1 MARGDEQL
9 NRIFEQGL
17 AGSSAEE
24 RQLMAIR
31 DGLKSLKADVSCPV
45 EFDDVMRRVRTE
57 SLALPAA
64 AKGGFRLPW
73 MWGGTMAVAATV
85 VAFAIFMSRPQTGV
99 SPTLA
104 VETPTSAPLEAP
116 LAVPDATPDTE
127 SAASALADQ
136 PMALGATDLDSA
148 PTTTNNPVAALKRE
162 VANPR
167 RSSARRNRPVSRP
180 APAPVTP
187 AASHMPMAR
196 ASGLPGNAE
205 SSGLAG
211 AGGGAPA
218 MTMAAAA
225 DQAAKE
231 ESVPVVLISERSGPV
246 TGQNAAFEVESDD
259 VVFGG

>member
-24 RQLMAIR
+24 RQLMSIR

-57 SLALPAA
+57 SLALPSAP
-64 AKGGFRLPW
+64 KSGFRLPW

-85 VAFAIFMSRPQTGV
+85 VAFAVFMSRPQTGV

-104 VETPTSAPLEAP
+104 VDTPTTAPLTAP
-116 LAVPDATPDTE
+116 LAAPDVAPETE

-148 PTTTNNPVAALKRE
+148 PTTADNPVAALKRE
-162 VANPR
+162 VASPR
-167 RSSARRNRPVSRP
+167 RSNARRSRPVSRP
-180 APAPVTP
+180 APSPVTP
-187 AASHMPMAR
+187 APTNMPMAR

-211 AGGGAPA
+211 SGGGAPA
-218 MTMAAAA
+218 MAMAAA
-225 DQAAKE
+225 DQVAKE

>member
-31 DGLKSLKADVSCPV
+31 EGLKSLKTDVSCPV

-57 SLALPAA
+57 SVALPAA

-85 VAFAIFMSRPQTGV
+85 VAFAVFMSRPQTAV

-104 VETPTSAPLEAP
+104 VDSPTTAPLTAP
-116 LAVPDATPDTE
+116 LAAPDAAPETD

-136 PMALGATDLDSA
+136 PVALGATDLDSA
-148 PTTTNNPVAALKRE
+148 PATTDNPVAALKRE

-167 RSSARRNRPVSRP
+167 RSSARRSRPVSRP
-180 APAPVTP
+180 APAPVTLAP
-187 AASHMPMAR
+187 ANMPMAR

-218 MTMAAAA
+218 MAMAAA
-225 DQAAKE
+225 DQAPKE